1 MGPGWSSQRRGVQWI
16 EIRQW
21 IAIKRMANE
30 TMASKKLVSETMV
43 SEKMAS
49 KTMVSERMASQ

>member
-30 TMASKKLVSETMV
+30 KMASKKLVSETM
-43 SEKMAS
+43 AS
-49 KTMVSERMASQ
+49 KTMVSERMPSQ